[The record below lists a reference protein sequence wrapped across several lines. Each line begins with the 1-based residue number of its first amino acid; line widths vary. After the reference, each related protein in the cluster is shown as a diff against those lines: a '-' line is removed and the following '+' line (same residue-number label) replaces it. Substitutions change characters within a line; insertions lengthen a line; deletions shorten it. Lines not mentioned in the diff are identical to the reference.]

1 MPELASQTLPM
12 SRAATPAPVLTM
24 AEPPPDPEPRKG
36 VMGKVKGFFAS
47 IFK

>member
-1 MPELASQTLPM
+1 M
-12 SRAATPAPVLTM
+12 SRAASPAPVLTI
-24 AEPPPDPEPRKG
+24 AEPPEQRKG